1 MNPPTPTP
9 YVPLEEIDR
18 RELLRIARI
27 ALKEWLRIGRL
38 PPGAPHRVSL
48 LSEAGAF
55 VSLHVDGTLRGCVGK
70 TDPETPLYRT
80 VSELAINAATRDAR
94 FATLQREEVPR
105 ARITISILAPRE
117 RVTDL
122 TRIEPGQHGLVITR
136 GEQRG
141 LLLPQVATENK
152 WDRDTF
158 LSETCRKAGLSPE
171 AWREPGVTIESFT
184 ADVFS
189 DPS

>member
-1 MNPPTPTP
+1 MNPPIP
-9 YVPLEEIDR
+9 YLPLEEIDR

-38 PPGAPHRVSL
+38 PPGAPHRPTL
-48 LSEAGAF
+48 LSQAGAF
-55 VSLHVDGTLRGCVGK
+55 VSLQVDGTLRGCLGQ

-80 VSELAINAATRDAR
+80 VSDLAIGAATRDAR
-94 FATLQREEVPR
+94 FATLQREEIPR
-105 ARITISILAPRE
+105 TRITISILSPRE
-117 RVTDL
+117 RVSDL
-122 TRIEPGQHGLVITR
+122 GRVEVGQHGLVITR

-141 LLLPQVATENK
+141 LLLPQVATDHK

-158 LSETCRKAGLSPE
+158 LGETCRKAGLAAE
-171 AWREPGVTIESFT
+171 AWREPDIVIERFT